1 MDFSILEDQQQQQI
15 SQHDN
20 SLSQNYAAKLNIGM
34 PMDIGKNESNDGGV
48 EEVAETLNFCNAL
61 NERVFSIFDCILL
74 VLSLGKLI
82 WIFGLTD

>member
-1 MDFSILEDQQQQQI
+1 LDFSILEDQQQQQI

-61 NERVFSIFDCILL
+61 NERVYLL
-74 VLSLGKLI
+74 FLIVFFGLSLGKLI
-82 WIFGLTD
+82 